1 MYSFHSVDKLNI
13 GHMISMA
20 ESKTAAEHKFL
31 PVQEKLDIVNK
42 VKSTQNVPW
51 GGGREMEKVI
61 FLCQL

>member
-1 MYSFHSVDKLNI
+1 
-13 GHMISMA
+13 MA